1 MKNVVRTLAILTVFL
16 SSAAIAQP
24 YAVVGFASMSV
35 TADQLRDRR
44 TLTTLG
50 VGYSAGQVAA
60 EAACNALADCSISG
74 VGSIPVFGGFSLI
87 GKAGLHYVRGNVTDS
102 QPKGSLFVSPARSSR
117 TQQQSASWSGWAA
130 GVGLGAEYAVN
141 KAFAVRAMLEQTGR
155 VGPLDRSRSL
165 SASLLYAF

>member
-1 MKNVVRTLAILTVFL
+1 MQNVVRTLAILTVFL

-50 VGYSAGQVAA
+50 VGYRAGQVAA

-74 VGSIPVFGGFSLI
+74 VGSIPVSGGFSLI
-87 GKAGLHYVRGNVTDS
+87 GKAGLHYLRGNVTDS
-102 QPKGSLFVSPARSSR
+102 QPKGSLSIAPAGSSG
-117 TQQQSASWSGWAA
+117 TQQSASWSGWAA
-130 GVGLGAEYAVN
+130 GVGLGVEYAVN
-141 KAFAVRAMLEQTGR
+141 KEFAVRAMLEQTGR
-155 VGPLDRSRSL
+155 VGPLERSRSL